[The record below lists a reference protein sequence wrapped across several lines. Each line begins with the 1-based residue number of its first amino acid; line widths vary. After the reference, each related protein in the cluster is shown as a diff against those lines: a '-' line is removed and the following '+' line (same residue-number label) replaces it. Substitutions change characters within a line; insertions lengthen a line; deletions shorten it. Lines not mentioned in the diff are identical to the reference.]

1 MGCKMFKKNKHEK
14 VENYKKMLNKEDPF
28 DKQSL
33 EPDKE
38 RAFFFKMKKRLNY
51 NIKEYKE

>member
-14 VENYKKMLNKEDPF
+14 IENYKKMLNKEDPF
-28 DKQSL
+28 NKQSL

-38 RAFFFKMKKRLNY
+38 RAFLFKMKKRLNY
-51 NIKEYKE
+51 NIKEH